1 MVGLCSRK
9 VGPRVEGVAG
19 VGAAFSQQG
28 GLRGPQEVWSHG
40 VSAMSYVPF
49 TRTWGVIASVS
60 WTRKLT
66 SMRDEVPTGRSKG
79 GLDAQAQADLSYHLP
94 SWTIVDQRVRYL

>member
-28 GLRGPQEVWSHG
+28 GLRGPQEVWRHG

-49 TRTWGVIASVS
+49 TALGV
-60 WTRKLT
+60 LL
-66 SMRDEVPTGRSKG
+66 PLFHGRG
-79 GLDAQAQADLSYHLP
+79 N
-94 SWTIVDQRVRYL
+94 